1 MKKPFFSVPNA
12 LFLHA
17 LTTFLIGIGCTYPLS
32 LSLGLTAPLSL
43 SVGCCALAA
52 LAFALLDCLPRLRA
66 LAYPLLLVVIC
77 ALVFS
82 LRGQLNAVS
91 AALTLLLNGH
101 ALALAAYSR
110 ALVVLFSLVFTGVGA
125 ALSRSEQAFF
135 PLALLVIVLLFI
147 VSFLG
152 IEVGTFSLLPL
163 VLALILS
170 GRAPGVS
177 AKRLIPMAAAVL
189 GIVALMMPMASQ
201 TVPELND
208 LARRMR
214 QKIDDYL
221 FFTDARTTFSLSTT
235 GYQPLGVSQLGGP
248 ANPEEAPVMQV
259 RTSGRT
265 LLRGA
270 IKNEYDGSA
279 WTDST
284 SGRRYL
290 LINPR
295 FILLKRDLFDL
306 ERPEKAIKSQL
317 PSSEP
322 ITVLMRAD
330 SASTLYLTQRFSA
343 LSGAGIVPYFSPA
356 SEVFGTRS
364 LSMGNSYTFNGVRMS
379 YDTQGV
385 RDAVLAASQTADHH
399 FEAVKETYL
408 AVPAGVESDVYALV
422 ARVTQN
428 AQNDFDRAAA
438 LCAYLR
444 SAYPY
449 TLDQSIPPTG
459 RDFVS
464 WFLLTERQ
472 GYCTSFA
479 SAMAVM
485 ARIAGLPSRYIEGYA
500 AVPDSDGVA
509 RVTQKNAH
517 AWTEI
522 YFSGFGWLSFDATP
536 GYGNAPE
543 NGSDDGDSPN
553 DLPTPS
559 PSPTAAPTA
568 TPETTPSPS
577 PENTPAASP
586 DATLSPAPDATPSPA
601 PEPTPSPDAPDATP
615 TPTPTPTPPPDDS
628 QKNPPPG
635 WLWLLLIL
643 LILAA
648 AIAARLFYCA
658 PARMAGRQKNA
669 NDALFVWYRA
679 IEEALLCMGI
689 AAMPGEAP
697 ATFLLR
703 AQTQLGDAV
712 KLTTLGKALCVAQY
726 SAHTLKS
733 SQPERAEKTYSALLT
748 LMKPMQKLR
757 LYARRLLPRKE
768 NH

>member
-1 MKKPFFSVPNA
+1 MPNV
-12 LFLHA
+12 LLLHT

-43 SVGCCALAA
+43 SVGCCALVT
-52 LAFALLDCLPRLRA
+52 LAFALLSCLPRLRA
-66 LAYPLLLVVIC
+66 LAYPLLLAVLC
-77 ALVFS
+77 AFVLS
-82 LRGQLNAVS
+82 LRGQMNAIS

-152 IEVGTFSLLPL
+152 IEVGAFSLLPL

-177 AKRLIPMAAAVL
+177 AKRLIPMAAAAL

-208 LARRMR
+208 FARRMR

-221 FFTDARTTFSLSTT
+221 FFTEPRTTFSLSTT

-248 ANPEEAPVMQV
+248 ANPEETPVMQV

-290 LINPR
+290 LVNPR
-295 FILLKRDLFDL
+295 FILLRRSLFDL
-306 ERPEKAIKSQL
+306 DRPEKALRSQL
-317 PSSEP
+317 PQSEP
-322 ITVLMRAD
+322 ITVLMRSD
-330 SASTLYLTQRFSA
+330 SVSTLYLTQRFFA
-343 LSGAGIVPYFSPA
+343 LSGEGIVPYFSPA

-364 LSMGNSYTFNGVRMS
+364 LTLGDSYTFSGTRMS

-385 RDAVLAASQTADHH
+385 RDVVLAASQAPDQPL
-399 FEAVKETYL
+399 EGIRETYL
-408 AVPAGVESDVYALV
+408 SVPSGVEPDVYALV
-422 ARVTQN
+422 TRITQD

-444 SAYPY
+444 SAYSY
-449 TLDQSIPPTG
+449 TLEQNIPPTG

-500 AVPDSDGVA
+500 AVPDSDGTA
-509 RVTQKNAH
+509 RVTQRNAH
-517 AWTEI
+517 AWVEI

-536 GYGNAPE
+536 GYGTE
-543 NGSDDGDSPN
+543 NTSDDGN
-553 DLPTPS
+553 LPDNPPAALPSPS
-559 PSPTAAPTA
+559 PSPT
-568 TPETTPSPS
+568 
-577 PENTPAASP
+577 
-586 DATLSPAPDATPSPA
+586 PDATPSPSPSPEITPTPSPENQPDA
-601 PEPTPSPDAPDATP
+601 TPTPSPTPEPTPSPDDPDAVP
-615 TPTPTPTPPPDDS
+615 TPTPSPTPPPDDS
-628 QKNPPPG
+628 QKNPPSG

-648 AIAARLFYCA
+648 AVAARLYFCA
-658 PARMAGRQKNA
+658 PARVAGRQSSP
-669 NDALFVWYRA
+669 NDALFIWYRA

-726 SAHTLKS
+726 SAHTLKRT
-733 SQPERAEKTYSALLT
+733 QPERAEKTYSALLAR
-748 LMKPMQKLR
+748 MKPMQKLR
-757 LYARRLLPRKE
+757 LYLRRLLPKRGI
-768 NH
+768 H

>member
-1 MKKPFFSVPNA
+1 MKKTFFSMPNG
-12 LFLHA
+12 LLLHA

-43 SVGCCALAA
+43 SVGCCALVT
-52 LAFALLDCLPRLRA
+52 LAFALLSCLPRLRA
-66 LAYPLLLVVIC
+66 LAYPLLLAVLC
-77 ALVFS
+77 AFVFS
-82 LRGQLNAVS
+82 LRGQMNAIS

-152 IEVGTFSLLPL
+152 IEVGAFSLLPL

-177 AKRLIPMAAAVL
+177 AKRLIPMAAAAL
-189 GIVALMMPMASQ
+189 GIVALMMPMATQ

-208 LARRMR
+208 FARRMR

-221 FFTDARTTFSLSTT
+221 FFTEPRTTFSLSTT

-290 LINPR
+290 LVNPR
-295 FILLKRDLFDL
+295 FILLRRSLFDL
-306 ERPEKAIKSQL
+306 DRPEKALRSQL
-317 PSSEP
+317 PQSEL
-322 ITVLMRAD
+322 ITVLMRSD
-330 SASTLYLTQRFSA
+330 SVSTLYLTQRFSA
-343 LSGAGIVPYFSPA
+343 LSGEGIVPYFSPA

-364 LSMGNSYTFNGVRMS
+364 LTLGDSYTFSGTRMS

-385 RDAVLAASQTADHH
+385 RDVVLAASQAPDQPL
-399 FEAVKETYL
+399 EGIRETYL
-408 AVPAGVESDVYALV
+408 SVPSGVEPDVYALV
-422 ARVTQN
+422 TRITQD

-444 SAYPY
+444 SAYSY
-449 TLDQSIPPTG
+449 TLEQNIPPTG

-500 AVPDSDGVA
+500 AVPDSDGTA
-509 RVTQKNAH
+509 RVTQRNAH
-517 AWTEI
+517 AWVEI

-536 GYGNAPE
+536 GYGTE
-543 NGSDDGDSPN
+543 NTSDDGN
-553 DLPTPS
+553 LPDNPPAALPSPS
-559 PSPTAAPTA
+559 PSPT
-568 TPETTPSPS
+568 
-577 PENTPAASP
+577 
-586 DATLSPAPDATPSPA
+586 PDATPSPSPSPEITPTPSPENQPDA
-601 PEPTPSPDAPDATP
+601 TPTPSPTPEPTPSPDDPDATP
-615 TPTPTPTPPPDDS
+615 TPTPAPTPPPDDS

-648 AIAARLFYCA
+648 AVAARLYFCA
-658 PARMAGRQKNA
+658 PARVAGRQSST
-669 NDALFVWYRA
+669 NDALFIWYRA

-726 SAHTLKS
+726 SAHTLKRT
-733 SQPERAEKTYSALLT
+733 QPERAEKTYSDLLA

-757 LYARRLLPRKE
+757 LYVRRLLPKRGI
-768 NH
+768 H

>member
-1 MKKPFFSVPNA
+1 MKKTFFSMPNA
-12 LFLHA
+12 LLLHA

-43 SVGCCALAA
+43 SVGCCALVA
-52 LAFALLDCLPRLRA
+52 LAFALLSCLPRLRA

-152 IEVGTFSLLPL
+152 IEVGAFSLLPL

-177 AKRLIPMAAAVL
+177 AKRLIPMAAAAL

-221 FFTDARTTFSLSTT
+221 FFTEARTTFSLSTT

-248 ANPEEAPVMQV
+248 ANPEETPVMQV
-259 RTSGRT
+259 RTGGRT

-270 IKNEYDGSA
+270 VKNEYDGSA

-364 LSMGNSYTFNGVRMS
+364 LSMGDSYTFNGVRMS

-385 RDAVLAASQTADHH
+385 RDTVLAASQTADNH

-449 TLDQSIPPTG
+449 TLNQSIPPTG

-577 PENTPAASP
+577 PDVTPTP
-586 DATLSPAPDATPSPA
+586 DPDQPDTTPTPSPT
-601 PEPTPSPDAPDATP
+601 PEPTPLPDDPDATP
-615 TPTPTPTPPPDDS
+615 TPSPTPPPDDS

-733 SQPERAEKTYSALLT
+733 SQPERAEKTYSALLA
-748 LMKPMQKLR
+748 LMKPTQKLR

>member
-1 MKKPFFSVPNA
+1 MKKTFFSMPNA
-12 LFLHA
+12 LLLHA

-43 SVGCCALAA
+43 SVGCCALVT
-52 LAFALLDCLPRLRA
+52 LTFALLFCLPRLRS
-66 LAYPLLLVVIC
+66 LAYPLLLAVLC
-77 ALVFS
+77 AFVFS
-82 LRGQLNAVS
+82 LRGQMNAIS

-110 ALVVLFSLVFTGVGA
+110 ALVVLFSLVFTGIGA

-152 IEVGTFSLLPL
+152 IEVGAFSLLPL

-170 GRAPGVS
+170 GRAPNVS
-177 AKRLIPMAAAVL
+177 AKRLIPMAAAAL
-189 GIVALMMPMASQ
+189 GIVALMMPMATQ

-208 LARRMR
+208 FARRMR

-221 FFTDARTTFSLSTT
+221 FFTEPRTTFSLSTT

-290 LINPR
+290 LVNPR
-295 FILLKRDLFDL
+295 FILLRRNLFDL
-306 ERPEKAIKSQL
+306 DRPEKALRSQL
-317 PSSEP
+317 PQSEL
-322 ITVLMRAD
+322 ITVLMRSD
-330 SASTLYLTQRFSA
+330 SVSTLYLTQRFSA
-343 LSGAGIVPYFSPA
+343 LSGEGIVPYFSPA

-364 LSMGNSYTFNGVRMS
+364 LTLGDSYTFSGTRMS

-385 RDAVLAASQTADHH
+385 RDVVLTASQAPDQLL
-399 FEAVKETYL
+399 EGIRETYL
-408 AVPAGVESDVYALV
+408 SVPSGVEPEVYALV
-422 ARVTQN
+422 TRITQD

-444 SAYPY
+444 SAYSY
-449 TLDQSIPPTG
+449 TLEQNIPLTG

-500 AVPDSDGVA
+500 AVPDSDGTA
-509 RVTQKNAH
+509 RVTQRNAH
-517 AWTEI
+517 AWVEI

-536 GYGNAPE
+536 GYGTE
-543 NGSDDGDSPN
+543 NTSDDGA
-553 DLPTPS
+553 LPDNPPAASPS
-559 PSPTAAPTA
+559 PSPTPT
-568 TPETTPSPS
+568 
-577 PENTPAASP
+577 
-586 DATLSPAPDATPSPA
+586 PDATPSPSPSPEMTPTPSPENQPDTTPTPSPT
-601 PEPTPSPDAPDATP
+601 PEPTPSPDDPDAVP

-628 QKNPPPG
+628 DKNPPSG

-648 AIAARLFYCA
+648 AVAARLYFCA
-658 PARMAGRQKNA
+658 PARVAGRQSST
-669 NDALFVWYRA
+669 NDALFIWYRA

-726 SAHTLKS
+726 SAHTLKRT
-733 SQPERAEKTYSALLT
+733 QPERAEKTYSDLLA
-748 LMKPMQKLR
+748 LMKPVQKLR
-757 LYARRLLPRKE
+757 LYVRRLLPKRGI
-768 NH
+768 H

>member
-12 LFLHA
+12 LLVHT
-17 LTTFLIGIGCTYPLS
+17 LTTFLIGIGCSYPLS
-32 LSLGLTAPLSL
+32 LSLGLTAPLTL
-43 SVGCCALAA
+43 CVICCALVA
-52 LAFALLDCLPRLRA
+52 LTFAMLDCLPCLRA
-66 LAYPLLLVVIC
+66 LAYPLLLIAIG

-82 LRGQLNAVS
+82 LRGQMNAIS

-101 ALALAAYSR
+101 SLALAAYSR
-110 ALVVLFSLVFTGVGA
+110 ALVVLFSFIFTGIGA
-125 ALSRSEQAFF
+125 ALARSEQAFF

-152 IEVGTFSLLPL
+152 VEIGAASLLPL

-177 AKRLIPMAAAVL
+177 AKRLLPMAAVAL
-189 GIVALMMPMASQ
+189 GIVALMMPLASQ
-201 TVPELND
+201 TVPELSEF
-208 LARRMR
+208 AQRMR
-214 QKIDDYL
+214 QRIDDYL

-248 ANPEEAPVMQV
+248 ANPEDTPVMQV
-259 RTSGRT
+259 RTGGRT

-270 IKNEYDGSA
+270 VKNEYDGSA

-295 FILLKRDLFDL
+295 FILLRRDLFDL
-306 ERPEKAIKSQL
+306 ARPEKAVRSQL

-343 LSGAGIVPYFSPA
+343 LSGADIVPYFSPA

-364 LSMGNSYTFNGVRMS
+364 LSMGDSYTFNGTRMS

-385 RDAVLAASQTADHH
+385 RDAVLAASQTMDNH
-399 FEAVKETYL
+399 FEAVKGTYL
-408 AVPAGVESDVYALV
+408 AVPTGVESDVYALV
-422 ARVTQN
+422 ARITQD

-438 LCAYLR
+438 LCTYLR
-444 SAYPY
+444 NAYPY
-449 TLDQSIPPTG
+449 TLDQNIPPTG

-464 WFLLTERQ
+464 WFLLTEQQ

-479 SAMAVM
+479 SAMAIM

-500 AVPDSDGVA
+500 AVPDGDGVA

-536 GYGNAPE
+536 GYGNVPE
-543 NGSDDGDSPN
+543 NGSDDGDSP
-553 DLPTPS
+553 DAPPTPS
-559 PSPTAAPTA
+559 PSPTATPTA
-568 TPETTPSPS
+568 TPEITPSPS
-577 PENTPAASP
+577 PENTPVSSP
-586 DATLSPAPDATPSPA
+586 DT
-601 PEPTPSPDAPDATP
+601 PEPTPSPSPEPTPAPDDPNDIP
-615 TPTPTPTPPPDDS
+615 TPTPAPPDDS
-628 QKNPPPG
+628 DSNKNPPPG
-635 WLWLLLIL
+635 WLWALLIL
-643 LILAA
+643 LILVA

-658 PARMAGRQKNA
+658 PARMAGRQKNT
-669 NDALFVWYRA
+669 NDALFIWYRA

-733 SQPERAEKTYSALLT
+733 SQPERAQRTYSALLA

-757 LYARRLLPRKE
+757 LYARRAVPRRGKR
-768 NH
+768 

>member
-1 MKKPFFSVPNA
+1 MKKTFFSIPNA
-12 LFLHA
+12 LLLHA

-43 SVGCCALAA
+43 SVGCCALVT
-52 LAFALLDCLPRLRA
+52 LAFALLFCLPRLRS
-66 LAYPLLLVVIC
+66 LAYPLLLAVLC
-77 ALVFS
+77 AFVFS
-82 LRGQLNAVS
+82 LRGQMNAIS

-152 IEVGTFSLLPL
+152 IEVGAFSLLPL

-170 GRAPGVS
+170 GRAPNVS
-177 AKRLIPMAAAVL
+177 AKRLIPMAAAAL
-189 GIVALMMPMASQ
+189 GIGALMMPMATQ

-208 LARRMR
+208 FARRMR

-221 FFTDARTTFSLSTT
+221 FFTEPRTTFSLSTT

-270 IKNEYDGSA
+270 IKNEYNGSA

-290 LINPR
+290 LVNPR
-295 FILLKRDLFDL
+295 FILLRRNLFDL
-306 ERPEKAIKSQL
+306 DRPEKALRSRL
-317 PSSEP
+317 PQSEL
-322 ITVLMRAD
+322 ITVLMRSD
-330 SASTLYLTQRFSA
+330 SVSTLYLTQRFSA
-343 LSGAGIVPYFSPA
+343 LSGEGIVPYFSPA

-364 LSMGNSYTFNGVRMS
+364 LTIGDSYTFSGTRMS

-385 RDAVLAASQTADHH
+385 RDVVLAASQAPDQLL
-399 FEAVKETYL
+399 EGIRETYL
-408 AVPAGVESDVYALV
+408 SVPSGVEPDVYALV
-422 ARVTQN
+422 TRITQD

-444 SAYPY
+444 SAYSY
-449 TLDQSIPPTG
+449 TLEQNIPPTG

-500 AVPDSDGVA
+500 AVPDSDGTA
-509 RVTQKNAH
+509 RVTQRNAH
-517 AWTEI
+517 AWVEI

-536 GYGNAPE
+536 GYGTE
-543 NGSDDGDSPN
+543 NTSDDGA
-553 DLPTPS
+553 LPDNPPAASPS
-559 PSPTAAPTA
+559 PSPTPT
-568 TPETTPSPS
+568 
-577 PENTPAASP
+577 
-586 DATLSPAPDATPSPA
+586 PDATPSPSPSPEMTPTPSPENQPDTTPTPSPT
-601 PEPTPSPDAPDATP
+601 PEPTPSPDDPDAVP
-615 TPTPTPTPPPDDS
+615 TPTPTPTPPLDDS
-628 QKNPPPG
+628 QKNPPSG

-648 AIAARLFYCA
+648 AVAARLYFCA
-658 PARMAGRQKNA
+658 PARVAGRQSST
-669 NDALFVWYRA
+669 NDALFIWYRA

-726 SAHTLKS
+726 SAHTLKRT
-733 SQPERAEKTYSALLT
+733 QPERAEKTYSDLLA

-757 LYARRLLPRKE
+757 LYMRRLLPKRGI
-768 NH
+768 H

>member
-1 MKKPFFSVPNA
+1 MKKTFFSMPNA
-12 LFLHA
+12 LLLHT

-43 SVGCCALAA
+43 SVGCCALVT
-52 LAFALLDCLPRLRA
+52 LAFALLSCLPRLRA
-66 LAYPLLLVVIC
+66 LAYPLLLAVLC
-77 ALVFS
+77 AFVFS
-82 LRGQLNAVS
+82 LRGQMNAVS

-152 IEVGTFSLLPL
+152 IEVGAFSLLPL

-177 AKRLIPMAAAVL
+177 AKRLIPMAAAAL
-189 GIVALMMPMASQ
+189 GIVALMMPMATQ

-208 LARRMR
+208 FARRMR

-221 FFTDARTTFSLSTT
+221 FFTEPRTTFSLSTT

-290 LINPR
+290 LVNPR
-295 FILLKRDLFDL
+295 FILLRRSLFDL
-306 ERPEKAIKSQL
+306 DRPEKALRSQL
-317 PSSEP
+317 PQSEL
-322 ITVLMRAD
+322 ITVLMRSD
-330 SASTLYLTQRFSA
+330 SVSTLYLTQRFSA
-343 LSGAGIVPYFSPA
+343 LSGEGIVPYFSPA

-364 LSMGNSYTFNGVRMS
+364 LTLGDSYTFSGTRMS

-385 RDAVLAASQTADHH
+385 RDVVLAASQAPDQPL
-399 FEAVKETYL
+399 EGIQETYL
-408 AVPAGVESDVYALV
+408 SVPSGVEPDVYALV
-422 ARVTQN
+422 TRITQD

-444 SAYPY
+444 SAYSY
-449 TLDQSIPPTG
+449 TLEQNIPPTG

-500 AVPDSDGVA
+500 AVPDSDGTA
-509 RVTQKNAH
+509 RVTQRNAH
-517 AWTEI
+517 AWVEI

-536 GYGNAPE
+536 GYGTE
-543 NGSDDGDSPN
+543 NTSDDGN
-553 DLPTPS
+553 LPDNPPAASPS
-559 PSPTAAPTA
+559 PSPTPT
-568 TPETTPSPS
+568 
-577 PENTPAASP
+577 
-586 DATLSPAPDATPSPA
+586 PDATPSPSPSPEMTPTPSPENQPDA
-601 PEPTPSPDAPDATP
+601 TPTPSPTPEPTPSPDDPDAVP
-615 TPTPTPTPPPDDS
+615 TPTPSPTPPPDDS

-648 AIAARLFYCA
+648 AVAARLYFCA
-658 PARMAGRQKNA
+658 PARVAGRQSST

-679 IEEALLCMGI
+679 IEEVLLCMGI

-726 SAHTLKS
+726 SAHTLKRT
-733 SQPERAEKTYSALLT
+733 QPKRAEKTYSDLLA

-757 LYARRLLPRKE
+757 LYVRRLLPKRGI
-768 NH
+768 H

>member
-1 MKKPFFSVPNA
+1 MKKTFFSMPNG
-12 LFLHA
+12 LLLHA

-43 SVGCCALAA
+43 SVGCCALVT
-52 LAFALLDCLPRLRA
+52 LAFALLSCLPRLRA
-66 LAYPLLLVVIC
+66 LAYPLLLAVLC
-77 ALVFS
+77 AFVFS
-82 LRGQLNAVS
+82 LRGQMNAIS

-152 IEVGTFSLLPL
+152 IEVGAFSLLPL

-177 AKRLIPMAAAVL
+177 AKRLIPMAAAAL
-189 GIVALMMPMASQ
+189 GIVALMMPMATQ

-208 LARRMR
+208 FARRMR

-221 FFTDARTTFSLSTT
+221 FFTEPRTTFSLSTT

-290 LINPR
+290 LVNPR
-295 FILLKRDLFDL
+295 FILLRRSLFDL
-306 ERPEKAIKSQL
+306 DRPEKALRSQL
-317 PSSEP
+317 PQSEP
-322 ITVLMRAD
+322 ITVLMRSD
-330 SASTLYLTQRFSA
+330 SVSTLYLTQRFSA
-343 LSGAGIVPYFSPA
+343 LSGEGIVPYFSPA

-364 LSMGNSYTFNGVRMS
+364 LTLGDSYTFSGTRMS

-385 RDAVLAASQTADHH
+385 RDVVLAASQAPDQPL
-399 FEAVKETYL
+399 EGIRETYL
-408 AVPAGVESDVYALV
+408 SVPSGVEPDVYALV
-422 ARVTQN
+422 TRITQD

-444 SAYPY
+444 SAYSY
-449 TLDQSIPPTG
+449 TLEQNIPPTG

-500 AVPDSDGVA
+500 AVPDSDGTA
-509 RVTQKNAH
+509 RVTQRNAH
-517 AWTEI
+517 AWVEI

-536 GYGNAPE
+536 GYGTE
-543 NGSDDGDSPN
+543 NTSDDGN
-553 DLPTPS
+553 LPDNPPAASPS
-559 PSPTAAPTA
+559 PSPTPT
-568 TPETTPSPS
+568 
-577 PENTPAASP
+577 
-586 DATLSPAPDATPSPA
+586 PDATPSPSPSPEMTPTPSPENQPDA
-601 PEPTPSPDAPDATP
+601 TPTPSPTPEPTPSPDDPDAVP
-615 TPTPTPTPPPDDS
+615 TPTPSPTPPPDDS

-648 AIAARLFYCA
+648 AVAARLYFCA
-658 PARMAGRQKNA
+658 PARVAGRQSST

-679 IEEALLCMGI
+679 IEEVLLCMGI

-726 SAHTLKS
+726 SAHTLKRT
-733 SQPERAEKTYSALLT
+733 QPERAEKTYSDLLA

-757 LYARRLLPRKE
+757 LYVRRLLPKRGI
-768 NH
+768 H

>member
-1 MKKPFFSVPNA
+1 MKKTFFSMPNA
-12 LFLHA
+12 LLLHT

-32 LSLGLTAPLSL
+32 LSLGLTVPLSL
-43 SVGCCALAA
+43 SVGCCALVT
-52 LAFALLDCLPRLRA
+52 LAFALLSCLPRLRA
-66 LAYPLLLVVIC
+66 LAYPLLLAVLC
-77 ALVFS
+77 AFVFS
-82 LRGQLNAVS
+82 LRGQMNAIS

-152 IEVGTFSLLPL
+152 IEVGAFSLLPL

-177 AKRLIPMAAAVL
+177 AKRLIPMAAAAL
-189 GIVALMMPMASQ
+189 GIVALMMPMATQ
-201 TVPELND
+201 TVSELND
-208 LARRMR
+208 FARRMR

-221 FFTDARTTFSLSTT
+221 FFTEPRTTFSLSTT

-290 LINPR
+290 LVNPR
-295 FILLKRDLFDL
+295 FILLRRSLFDL
-306 ERPEKAIKSQL
+306 DRPEKALRSQL
-317 PSSEP
+317 PQSEL
-322 ITVLMRAD
+322 ITVLMRSD
-330 SASTLYLTQRFSA
+330 SVSTLYLTQRFSA
-343 LSGAGIVPYFSPA
+343 LSGEGIVPYFSPA

-364 LSMGNSYTFNGVRMS
+364 LTLGDSYTFSGTRMS

-385 RDAVLAASQTADHH
+385 RDVVLAASQAPDQPL
-399 FEAVKETYL
+399 EGIRETYL
-408 AVPAGVESDVYALV
+408 SVPSGVEPDVYALV
-422 ARVTQN
+422 TRITQD

-444 SAYPY
+444 SAYSY
-449 TLDQSIPPTG
+449 TLDQNIPPTG

-500 AVPDSDGVA
+500 AVPDSDGTA
-509 RVTQKNAH
+509 RVTQRNAH
-517 AWTEI
+517 AWVEI

-536 GYGNAPE
+536 GYGTE
-543 NGSDDGDSPN
+543 NTSDDGN
-553 DLPTPS
+553 LPDNPPAASPS
-559 PSPTAAPTA
+559 PSPKPT
-568 TPETTPSPS
+568 
-577 PENTPAASP
+577 
-586 DATLSPAPDATPSPA
+586 PDATPSPSPSPEITPTPSPENQPDA
-601 PEPTPSPDAPDATP
+601 TPTPSPTPEPTPSPDDPDAVP
-615 TPTPTPTPPPDDS
+615 TPTPSPTPPPDDS

-643 LILAA
+643 LIVAA
-648 AIAARLFYCA
+648 AVAARLYFCA
-658 PARMAGRQKNA
+658 PARVAGRQSST

-679 IEEALLCMGI
+679 IEEVLLCMGI

-726 SAHTLKS
+726 SAHTLKRT
-733 SQPERAEKTYSALLT
+733 QPERAEKTYSDLLA

-757 LYARRLLPRKE
+757 LYVRRLLPKRGI
-768 NH
+768 H

>member
-1 MKKPFFSVPNA
+1 MKKTFFSMPNA
-12 LFLHA
+12 LLLHA

-43 SVGCCALAA
+43 SVGCCALVT
-52 LAFALLDCLPRLRA
+52 LAFALLSCLPRLRA
-66 LAYPLLLVVIC
+66 LAYPLLLAVLC
-77 ALVFS
+77 AFVFS
-82 LRGQLNAVS
+82 LRGQMNAIS

-152 IEVGTFSLLPL
+152 IEVGAFSLLPL

-177 AKRLIPMAAAVL
+177 AKRLIPMAAAAL
-189 GIVALMMPMASQ
+189 GIVALMMPMATQ

-208 LARRMR
+208 FARRMR

-221 FFTDARTTFSLSTT
+221 FFTEPRTTFSLSTT

-290 LINPR
+290 LVNPR
-295 FILLKRDLFDL
+295 FILLRRSLFDL
-306 ERPEKAIKSQL
+306 DRPEKALRSRL
-317 PSSEP
+317 PQSEP
-322 ITVLMRAD
+322 ITVLMRSD
-330 SASTLYLTQRFSA
+330 SVSTLYLTQRFSA
-343 LSGAGIVPYFSPA
+343 LSGEGIVPYFSPA

-364 LSMGNSYTFNGVRMS
+364 LTLGDSYTFSGTRMS

-385 RDAVLAASQTADHH
+385 RDVVLAASQAPDQPP
-399 FEAVKETYL
+399 EGIRETYL
-408 AVPAGVESDVYALV
+408 SVPSGVEPDVYALV
-422 ARVTQN
+422 TRITQD

-444 SAYPY
+444 SAYSY
-449 TLDQSIPPTG
+449 TLDQNIPPTG

-500 AVPDSDGVA
+500 AVPDSDGTA
-509 RVTQKNAH
+509 RVTQRNAH

-536 GYGNAPE
+536 DA
-543 NGSDDGDSPN
+543 
-553 DLPTPS
+553 TPS
-559 PSPTAAPTA
+559 PSPSPEMTPT
-568 TPETTPSPS
+568 PS
-577 PENTPAASP
+577 PENQ
-586 DATLSPAPDATPSPA
+586 PDATPTPSPT
-601 PEPTPSPDAPDATP
+601 PEPTPSPDDPDAVP
-615 TPTPTPTPPPDDS
+615 TPTPSPTPPPDDS

-648 AIAARLFYCA
+648 AVAARLYFCA
-658 PARMAGRQKNA
+658 PARVAGRQSST
-669 NDALFVWYRA
+669 NDALFIWYRA

-726 SAHTLKS
+726 SAHTLKRT
-733 SQPERAEKTYSALLT
+733 QPERAEKTYSALLAR
-748 LMKPMQKLR
+748 MKPMQKLR
-757 LYARRLLPRKE
+757 LYLRRLLPKRGI
-768 NH
+768 H

>member
-1 MKKPFFSVPNA
+1 MKKTFFSMPNA
-12 LFLHA
+12 LLLHT

-43 SVGCCALAA
+43 SVGCCALVT
-52 LAFALLDCLPRLRA
+52 LAFALLSCLPRLRA
-66 LAYPLLLVVIC
+66 LAYPLLLAVLC
-77 ALVFS
+77 AFVFS
-82 LRGQLNAVS
+82 LRGQMNAIS

-152 IEVGTFSLLPL
+152 IEVGAFSLLPL

-177 AKRLIPMAAAVL
+177 AKRLIPMAAAAL
-189 GIVALMMPMASQ
+189 GIVALMMPMATQ

-208 LARRMR
+208 FARRMR

-221 FFTDARTTFSLSTT
+221 FFTEPRTTFSLSTT

-290 LINPR
+290 LVNPR
-295 FILLKRDLFDL
+295 FILLRRSLFDL
-306 ERPEKAIKSQL
+306 DRPEKALRSQL
-317 PSSEP
+317 PQSEP
-322 ITVLMRAD
+322 ITVLMRSD
-330 SASTLYLTQRFSA
+330 SVSTLYLTQRFSA
-343 LSGAGIVPYFSPA
+343 LSGEGIVPYFSPA

-364 LSMGNSYTFNGVRMS
+364 LTLGDSYTFSGTRMS

-385 RDAVLAASQTADHH
+385 RDVVLATSQAPDQPL
-399 FEAVKETYL
+399 EGIRETYL
-408 AVPAGVESDVYALV
+408 SVPSGVEPDVYALV
-422 ARVTQN
+422 TRITQD

-444 SAYPY
+444 SAYSY
-449 TLDQSIPPTG
+449 TLEQNIPPTG

-500 AVPDSDGVA
+500 AVPDSDGTA
-509 RVTQKNAH
+509 RVTQRNAH

-522 YFSGFGWLSFDATP
+522 YFNGFGWLSFDATP
-536 GYGNAPE
+536 GYGTE
-543 NGSDDGDSPN
+543 NTSDDGN
-553 DLPTPS
+553 LPDNPPAASPS
-559 PSPTAAPTA
+559 PSPTPTPDAP
-568 TPETTPSPS
+568 PSPSPS
-577 PENTPAASP
+577 PEMTP
-586 DATLSPAPDATPSPA
+586 TPSPENQPDA
-601 PEPTPSPDAPDATP
+601 PPAPSPTPEPTPSPDDPDAVP
-615 TPTPTPTPPPDDS
+615 TPTPSPTPPPDDS

-643 LILAA
+643 LIVAA
-648 AIAARLFYCA
+648 AVAARLYFCA
-658 PARMAGRQKNA
+658 PARVAGRQSST

-679 IEEALLCMGI
+679 IEEVLLCMGI

-726 SAHTLKS
+726 SAHTLKRT
-733 SQPERAEKTYSALLT
+733 QPERAEKTYSDLLA

-757 LYARRLLPRKE
+757 LYLRRLLPKRGI
-768 NH
+768 H

>member
-1 MKKPFFSVPNA
+1 MKKTFFSMPNA
-12 LFLHA
+12 LLLHA
-17 LTTFLIGIGCTYPLS
+17 LTTFLVGIGCTYPLS

-43 SVGCCALAA
+43 SVGCCALVT
-52 LAFALLDCLPRLRA
+52 LAFALLSCLPRLRA
-66 LAYPLLLVVIC
+66 LAYPLLLAVLC
-77 ALVFS
+77 AFVFS
-82 LRGQLNAVS
+82 LRGQMNAIS

-152 IEVGTFSLLPL
+152 IEVGAFSLLPL

-177 AKRLIPMAAAVL
+177 AKRLIPMAAAAL
-189 GIVALMMPMASQ
+189 GIVALMMPMATQ
-201 TVPELND
+201 TVPELSD
-208 LARRMR
+208 FARRMR

-221 FFTDARTTFSLSTT
+221 FFTEPRTTFSLSTT
-235 GYQPLGVSQLGGP
+235 GYQPLGVSRLGGP

-290 LINPR
+290 LVNPR
-295 FILLKRDLFDL
+295 FILLRRSLFDL
-306 ERPEKAIKSQL
+306 DRPEKALRSQL
-317 PSSEP
+317 PQSEL
-322 ITVLMRAD
+322 ITVLMRSD
-330 SASTLYLTQRFSA
+330 SVSTLYLTQRFSA
-343 LSGAGIVPYFSPA
+343 LSGEGIVPYFSPA

-364 LSMGNSYTFNGVRMS
+364 LTMGDSYTFSGVRMS
-379 YDTQGV
+379 YETQGV
-385 RDAVLAASQTADHH
+385 RDVVLAASQAPDQPP
-399 FEAVKETYL
+399 EGIRETYL
-408 AVPAGVESDVYALV
+408 SVPSGVEPDVYALV
-422 ARVTQN
+422 TRITQD

-444 SAYPY
+444 SAYSY
-449 TLDQSIPPTG
+449 TLDQNIPPTD

-500 AVPDSDGVA
+500 AVPDSDGTA
-509 RVTQKNAH
+509 RVTQRNAH

-522 YFSGFGWLSFDATP
+522 YFNGFGWLSFDATP
-536 GYGNAPE
+536 DA
-543 NGSDDGDSPN
+543 
-553 DLPTPS
+553 TPS
-559 PSPTAAPTA
+559 PSPSPQITPT
-568 TPETTPSPS
+568 PS
-577 PENTPAASP
+577 PENQ
-586 DATLSPAPDATPSPA
+586 PDATPTPSPT
-601 PEPTPSPDAPDATP
+601 PEPTPSPDDPDAVP
-615 TPTPTPTPPPDDS
+615 TPTPSPTPPPDDS
-628 QKNPPPG
+628 EKNPPPG

-643 LILAA
+643 LIVAA
-648 AIAARLFYCA
+648 AVAARLYFCA
-658 PARMAGRQKNA
+658 PARVAGRQSST

-679 IEEALLCMGI
+679 IEEVLLCMGI

-697 ATFLLR
+697 ATFLLH

-726 SAHTLKS
+726 SAHTLKRT
-733 SQPERAEKTYSALLT
+733 QPERAEKTYSDLLA

-757 LYARRLLPRKE
+757 LYVRRLLPKRGI
-768 NH
+768 H

>member
-32 LSLGLTAPLSL
+32 LSLGLTAPLLL

-110 ALVVLFSLVFTGVGA
+110 ALVILFSLVFTGVGA

-152 IEVGTFSLLPL
+152 IEVGAFSLLPL

-248 ANPEEAPVMQV
+248 ANPEETPVMQI

-290 LINPR
+290 LVNPR

-364 LSMGNSYTFNGVRMS
+364 LSIGDSYTFNGVRMS
-379 YDTQGV
+379 YDTQGI
-385 RDAVLAASQTADHH
+385 RDAVLAASQTTDHH
-399 FEAVKETYL
+399 FKAVKETYL

-553 DLPTPS
+553 DLSTPS

-586 DATLSPAPDATPSPA
+586 DATPSPT
-601 PEPTPSPDAPDATP
+601 PEPTPSPDDPDATP

-628 QKNPPPG
+628 QKNPPLG
-635 WLWLLLIL
+635 WLWLLFIL

-679 IEEALLCMGI
+679 IEETLLCMGI

-733 SQPERAEKTYSALLT
+733 SQPERAEKTYSALLA

-757 LYARRLLPRKE
+757 LYARRVLPRRG
-768 NH
+768 NR

>member
-1 MKKPFFSVPNA
+1 MKKTFFSMPNA
-12 LFLHA
+12 LLLHA

-43 SVGCCALAA
+43 SVGCCALVT
-52 LAFALLDCLPRLRA
+52 LAFALLSCLPRLRA
-66 LAYPLLLVVIC
+66 LAYPLLLAVLCVF
-77 ALVFS
+77 VFS
-82 LRGQLNAVS
+82 LRGQMNAIS

-152 IEVGTFSLLPL
+152 IEVGAFSLLPL

-177 AKRLIPMAAAVL
+177 AKRLIPMAAAAL
-189 GIVALMMPMASQ
+189 GIVALMMPMATQ

-208 LARRMR
+208 FARRMR

-221 FFTDARTTFSLSTT
+221 FFTEPRTTFSLSTT

-290 LINPR
+290 LVNPR
-295 FILLKRDLFDL
+295 FILLRRNLFDL
-306 ERPEKAIKSQL
+306 DRPEKALRSQL
-317 PSSEP
+317 PQSEL
-322 ITVLMRAD
+322 ITVLMRSD
-330 SASTLYLTQRFSA
+330 SVSTLYLTQRFSA
-343 LSGAGIVPYFSPA
+343 LSGEGIVPYFSPA

-364 LSMGNSYTFNGVRMS
+364 LTLGDSYTFSGTRMS

-385 RDAVLAASQTADHH
+385 RDVVLAASQAPDQLL
-399 FEAVKETYL
+399 EGIRETYL
-408 AVPAGVESDVYALV
+408 SVPSGVEPDVYALV
-422 ARVTQN
+422 TRITQD

-444 SAYPY
+444 SAYSY
-449 TLDQSIPPTG
+449 TLDQNIPPTD

-500 AVPDSDGVA
+500 AVPDSDGTA
-509 RVTQKNAH
+509 RVTQRNAH

-536 GYGNAPE
+536 GYGTE
-543 NGSDDGDSPN
+543 NTSDDGN
-553 DLPTPS
+553 LPDNPPAASPS
-559 PSPTAAPTA
+559 PSPTPTPDAP
-568 TPETTPSPS
+568 PSPS
-577 PENTPAASP
+577 PSPQITPTPSPENQ
-586 DATLSPAPDATPSPA
+586 PDATPTPSPT
-601 PEPTPSPDAPDATP
+601 PEPTPSPDDPDAVP
-615 TPTPTPTPPPDDS
+615 TPTPSPTPPPDDS
-628 QKNPPPG
+628 EKNPPPG

-648 AIAARLFYCA
+648 AVAARLYFCA
-658 PARMAGRQKNA
+658 PARVAGRQSSP

-679 IEEALLCMGI
+679 IEEVLLCMGI

-703 AQTQLGDAV
+703 AQTQLGEAV

-726 SAHTLKS
+726 SAHTLKRT
-733 SQPERAEKTYSALLT
+733 QPERAEKTYSDLLA

-757 LYARRLLPRKE
+757 LYVRRLLPKRGI
-768 NH
+768 H

>member
-1 MKKPFFSVPNA
+1 MKKTFFSMPNA
-12 LFLHA
+12 LLLHT

-32 LSLGLTAPLSL
+32 LSLGLTVPLSL
-43 SVGCCALAA
+43 SVGCCALVT
-52 LAFALLDCLPRLRA
+52 LAFALLSCLPRLRA
-66 LAYPLLLVVIC
+66 LAYPLLLAVLC
-77 ALVFS
+77 AFVFS
-82 LRGQLNAVS
+82 LRGQMNAIS

-152 IEVGTFSLLPL
+152 IEVGAFSLLPL

-177 AKRLIPMAAAVL
+177 AKRLIPMAAAAL
-189 GIVALMMPMASQ
+189 GIVALMMPMATQ
-201 TVPELND
+201 TVSELND
-208 LARRMR
+208 FARRMR

-221 FFTDARTTFSLSTT
+221 FFTEPRTTFSLSTT

-290 LINPR
+290 LVNPR
-295 FILLKRDLFDL
+295 FILLRRSLFDL
-306 ERPEKAIKSQL
+306 DRPEKALRSQL
-317 PSSEP
+317 PQSEL
-322 ITVLMRAD
+322 ITVLMRSD
-330 SASTLYLTQRFSA
+330 SVSTLYLTQRFSA
-343 LSGAGIVPYFSPA
+343 LSGEGIVPYFSPA

-364 LSMGNSYTFNGVRMS
+364 LTLGDSYTFSGTRMS

-385 RDAVLAASQTADHH
+385 RDVVLAASQAPDQPL
-399 FEAVKETYL
+399 EGIRETYL
-408 AVPAGVESDVYALV
+408 SVPSGVEPDVYALV
-422 ARVTQN
+422 TRITQD

-444 SAYPY
+444 SAYSY
-449 TLDQSIPPTG
+449 TLDQNIPPTG

-500 AVPDSDGVA
+500 AVPDSDGTA
-509 RVTQKNAH
+509 RVTQRNAH
-517 AWTEI
+517 AWVEI

-536 GYGNAPE
+536 GYGTE
-543 NGSDDGDSPN
+543 NTSDDGN
-553 DLPTPS
+553 LPDNPPAASPS
-559 PSPTAAPTA
+559 PSPKPT
-568 TPETTPSPS
+568 
-577 PENTPAASP
+577 
-586 DATLSPAPDATPSPA
+586 PDATPSPSPSPEITPTPSPENQPDA
-601 PEPTPSPDAPDATP
+601 TPTPSPTPEPTPSPDDPDAVP
-615 TPTPTPTPPPDDS
+615 TPTPSPTPPPDDS

-648 AIAARLFYCA
+648 AVAARLYFCA
-658 PARMAGRQKNA
+658 PARVAGRQSST

-679 IEEALLCMGI
+679 IEEVLLCMGI

-726 SAHTLKS
+726 SAHTLKRT
-733 SQPERAEKTYSALLT
+733 QPERAEKTYSDLLAR
-748 LMKPMQKLR
+748 MKPMQKLR
-757 LYARRLLPRKE
+757 LYVRRLLPKRGI
-768 NH
+768 H

>member
-1 MKKPFFSVPNA
+1 MKKTFFSMPNG
-12 LFLHA
+12 LLLHA

-43 SVGCCALAA
+43 SVSCCALVT
-52 LAFALLDCLPRLRA
+52 LAFALLSCLPRLRA
-66 LAYPLLLVVIC
+66 LAYPLLLAVLC
-77 ALVFS
+77 AFVFS
-82 LRGQLNAVS
+82 LRGQMNAIS

-110 ALVVLFSLVFTGVGA
+110 ALVVLFSLVFTGIGA

-152 IEVGTFSLLPL
+152 IEVGAFSLLPL

-177 AKRLIPMAAAVL
+177 AKRLIPMAAAAL
-189 GIVALMMPMASQ
+189 GIVALMMPMATQ
-201 TVPELND
+201 TAPELND
-208 LARRMR
+208 FARRMR

-221 FFTDARTTFSLSTT
+221 FFTEPRTTFSLSTT

-248 ANPEEAPVMQV
+248 ANPEETPVIQV

-290 LINPR
+290 LVNPR
-295 FILLKRDLFDL
+295 FILLRRSLFDL
-306 ERPEKAIKSQL
+306 DRPEKALRSQL
-317 PSSEP
+317 PQSEL
-322 ITVLMRAD
+322 ITVLMRSD
-330 SASTLYLTQRFSA
+330 SVSTLYLTQRFSA
-343 LSGAGIVPYFSPA
+343 LSGEGIVPYFSPA

-364 LSMGNSYTFNGVRMS
+364 LTLGDSYTFSGTRMS

-385 RDAVLAASQTADHH
+385 RDVVLAASKSPDQPL
-399 FEAVKETYL
+399 EGIRETYL
-408 AVPAGVESDVYALV
+408 SVPSGVEPDVYALV
-422 ARVTQN
+422 TRITQD

-444 SAYPY
+444 SAYSY
-449 TLDQSIPPTG
+449 TLEQSIPPTG

-500 AVPDSDGVA
+500 AVPDSDGTA
-509 RVTQKNAH
+509 RVTQRNAH
-517 AWTEI
+517 AWVEI

-536 GYGNAPE
+536 GYGTE
-543 NGSDDGDSPN
+543 NTSDDGN
-553 DLPTPS
+553 LPDNPPAASPS
-559 PSPTAAPTA
+559 PSPTPT
-568 TPETTPSPS
+568 
-577 PENTPAASP
+577 
-586 DATLSPAPDATPSPA
+586 PDATPSPSPSPEMTPTPSPENQPDA
-601 PEPTPSPDAPDATP
+601 TPTPSPTPEPTPEPTPSPDDPDVTP
-615 TPTPTPTPPPDDS
+615 TPSPPPDDS

-648 AIAARLFYCA
+648 AVAARLYFCA
-658 PARMAGRQKNA
+658 PARVAGRQSST

-726 SAHTLKS
+726 SAHTLKRT
-733 SQPERAEKTYSALLT
+733 QPERAEKTYSDLLA

-757 LYARRLLPRKE
+757 LYVRRLLPKRGI
-768 NH
+768 H

>member
-12 LFLHA
+12 LFLHT

-32 LSLGLTAPLSL
+32 LSLGLTAPLTL
-43 SVGCCALAA
+43 SVGCCALVA

-152 IEVGTFSLLPL
+152 IEVGAFSLLPL

-177 AKRLIPMAAAVL
+177 AKRLIPMAAAAL

-248 ANPEEAPVMQV
+248 ANPEETPVMQV
-259 RTSGRT
+259 RTGGRT

-270 IKNEYDGSA
+270 VKNEYDGSA

-364 LSMGNSYTFNGVRMS
+364 LSMGDSYTFNGVRMS

-385 RDAVLAASQTADHH
+385 RDTVLAASQTADNH

-449 TLDQSIPPTG
+449 TLNQSIPPTG

-577 PENTPAASP
+577 PDVTPTP
-586 DATLSPAPDATPSPA
+586 DPDQPDTTPTPSPT
-601 PEPTPSPDAPDATP
+601 PEPTPLPDDPDATP
-615 TPTPTPTPPPDDS
+615 TPSPTPPPDDS

-733 SQPERAEKTYSALLT
+733 SQPERAEKTYSALLA
-748 LMKPMQKLR
+748 LMKPTQKLR

>member
-1 MKKPFFSVPNA
+1 MKKTFFSMPNV
-12 LFLHA
+12 LLLHT

-43 SVGCCALAA
+43 SVGCCALVT
-52 LAFALLDCLPRLRA
+52 LAFALLSCLPRLRA
-66 LAYPLLLVVIC
+66 LAYPLLLAVLC
-77 ALVFS
+77 AFVLS
-82 LRGQLNAVS
+82 LRGQMNAIS

-152 IEVGTFSLLPL
+152 IEVGAFSLLPL

-177 AKRLIPMAAAVL
+177 AKRLIPMAAAAL

-208 LARRMR
+208 FARRMR

-221 FFTDARTTFSLSTT
+221 FFTEPRTTFSLSTT

-248 ANPEEAPVMQV
+248 ANPEETPVMQV

-290 LINPR
+290 LVNPR
-295 FILLKRDLFDL
+295 FILLRRSLFDL
-306 ERPEKAIKSQL
+306 DRPEKALRSQL
-317 PSSEP
+317 PQSEP
-322 ITVLMRAD
+322 ITVLMRSD
-330 SASTLYLTQRFSA
+330 SVSTLYLTQRFFA
-343 LSGAGIVPYFSPA
+343 LSGEGIVPYFSPA

-364 LSMGNSYTFNGVRMS
+364 LTLGDSYTFSGTRMS

-385 RDAVLAASQTADHH
+385 RDVVLAASQAPDQPL
-399 FEAVKETYL
+399 EGIRETYL
-408 AVPAGVESDVYALV
+408 SVPSGVEPDVYALV
-422 ARVTQN
+422 TRITQD

-444 SAYPY
+444 SAYSY
-449 TLDQSIPPTG
+449 TLEQNIPPTG

-500 AVPDSDGVA
+500 AVPDSDGTA
-509 RVTQKNAH
+509 RVTQRNAH
-517 AWTEI
+517 AWVEI

-536 GYGNAPE
+536 GYGTE
-543 NGSDDGDSPN
+543 NTSDDGN
-553 DLPTPS
+553 LPDNPPAALPSPS
-559 PSPTAAPTA
+559 PSPT
-568 TPETTPSPS
+568 
-577 PENTPAASP
+577 
-586 DATLSPAPDATPSPA
+586 PDATPSPSPSPEITPTPSPENQPDA
-601 PEPTPSPDAPDATP
+601 TPTPSPTPEPTPSPDDPDAVP
-615 TPTPTPTPPPDDS
+615 TPTPSPTPPPDDS
-628 QKNPPPG
+628 QKNPPSG

-648 AIAARLFYCA
+648 AVAARLYFCA
-658 PARMAGRQKNA
+658 PARVAGRQSSP
-669 NDALFVWYRA
+669 NDALFIWYRA

-726 SAHTLKS
+726 SAHTLKRT
-733 SQPERAEKTYSALLT
+733 QPERAEKTYSALLAR
-748 LMKPMQKLR
+748 MKPMQKLR
-757 LYARRLLPRKE
+757 LYLRRLLPKRGI
-768 NH
+768 H

>member
-1 MKKPFFSVPNA
+1 MKKTFFSMPNA
-12 LFLHA
+12 LLLHT

-43 SVGCCALAA
+43 SVGCCALVT
-52 LAFALLDCLPRLRA
+52 LAFALLSCLPRLRA
-66 LAYPLLLVVIC
+66 LAYPLLLAVLCVF
-77 ALVFS
+77 VFS
-82 LRGQLNAVS
+82 LRGQMNAIS

-152 IEVGTFSLLPL
+152 IEVGAFSLLPL

-177 AKRLIPMAAAVL
+177 AKRLIPMAAAAL
-189 GIVALMMPMASQ
+189 GIVALMMPMATQ

-208 LARRMR
+208 FARRMR

-221 FFTDARTTFSLSTT
+221 FFTEPRTTFSLSTT

-290 LINPR
+290 LVNPR
-295 FILLKRDLFDL
+295 FILLRRSLFDL
-306 ERPEKAIKSQL
+306 DRPEKALRSQL
-317 PSSEP
+317 PQSEL
-322 ITVLMRAD
+322 ITVLMRSD
-330 SASTLYLTQRFSA
+330 SVSTLYLTQRFSA
-343 LSGAGIVPYFSPA
+343 LSGEGIVPYFSPA

-364 LSMGNSYTFNGVRMS
+364 LTLGDSYTFSGTRMS

-385 RDAVLAASQTADHH
+385 RDVVLAASQAPDQPL
-399 FEAVKETYL
+399 EGIRETYL
-408 AVPAGVESDVYALV
+408 SVPSGVEPDVYALV
-422 ARVTQN
+422 TRITQD

-444 SAYPY
+444 SAYSY
-449 TLDQSIPPTG
+449 TLDQNIPPTD

-500 AVPDSDGVA
+500 AVPDSDGTA
-509 RVTQKNAH
+509 RVTQRNAH
-517 AWTEI
+517 AWVEI

-536 GYGNAPE
+536 GYGTE
-543 NGSDDGDSPN
+543 NTSDDGN
-553 DLPTPS
+553 LPDNPPAALPS
-559 PSPTAAPTA
+559 PSPTPTPDAP
-568 TPETTPSPS
+568 PSPSPS
-577 PENTPAASP
+577 PEVTPTPSP
-586 DATLSPAPDATPSPA
+586 ENQPDATPTPSPT
-601 PEPTPSPDAPDATP
+601 PEPTPSPDDPDAVP
-615 TPTPTPTPPPDDS
+615 TPTPSPTPPPDDS

-648 AIAARLFYCA
+648 AVAARLYFCA
-658 PARMAGRQKNA
+658 PARVAGRQSSP

-679 IEEALLCMGI
+679 IEEVLLCMGI

-726 SAHTLKS
+726 SAHTLKRT
-733 SQPERAEKTYSALLT
+733 QPERAEKTYSDLLA

-757 LYARRLLPRKE
+757 LYLRRLLPKRGI
-768 NH
+768 H

>member
-1 MKKPFFSVPNA
+1 MKKTFFSMPNA
-12 LFLHA
+12 LLLHA

-43 SVGCCALAA
+43 SVGCCALVT
-52 LAFALLDCLPRLRA
+52 LAFALLSCLPRLRA
-66 LAYPLLLVVIC
+66 LAYPLLLAVLC
-77 ALVFS
+77 LFVFS
-82 LRGQLNAVS
+82 LRGQMNAIS

-152 IEVGTFSLLPL
+152 IEVGAFSLLPL

-177 AKRLIPMAAAVL
+177 AKRLIPMAAAAL
-189 GIVALMMPMASQ
+189 GIVALMMPMATQ

-208 LARRMR
+208 FARRMR

-221 FFTDARTTFSLSTT
+221 FFTEPRTTFSLSTT

-290 LINPR
+290 LVNPR
-295 FILLKRDLFDL
+295 FILLRRSLFDL
-306 ERPEKAIKSQL
+306 DRPEKALRSQL
-317 PSSEP
+317 PQSEL
-322 ITVLMRAD
+322 ITVLMRSD
-330 SASTLYLTQRFSA
+330 SVSTLYLTQRFSA
-343 LSGAGIVPYFSPA
+343 LSGEGIVPYFSPA

-364 LSMGNSYTFNGVRMS
+364 LTIGDSYTFSGTRMS

-385 RDAVLAASQTADHH
+385 RDIVLAASQAPDQPL
-399 FEAVKETYL
+399 EGIRETYL
-408 AVPAGVESDVYALV
+408 SVPSGVEPDVYALV
-422 ARVTQN
+422 TRITQD

-444 SAYPY
+444 SAYSY
-449 TLDQSIPPTG
+449 TLEQNIPPTG

-500 AVPDSDGVA
+500 AVPDSDGTA
-509 RVTQKNAH
+509 RVTQRNAH

-536 GYGNAPE
+536 GYGTE
-543 NGSDDGDSPN
+543 NTSDDGN
-553 DLPTPS
+553 LPDNPPAASPS
-559 PSPTAAPTA
+559 PSPTPT
-568 TPETTPSPS
+568 
-577 PENTPAASP
+577 
-586 DATLSPAPDATPSPA
+586 
-601 PEPTPSPDAPDATP
+601 PEPTPSPDDPDAVP

-643 LILAA
+643 LIVAA
-648 AIAARLFYCA
+648 AVAARLYFCA
-658 PARMAGRQKNA
+658 PARVAGRQSST
-669 NDALFVWYRA
+669 NDALFIWYRA

-726 SAHTLKS
+726 SAHTLKRT
-733 SQPERAEKTYSALLT
+733 QPERAEKTYSDLLA

-757 LYARRLLPRKE
+757 LYLRRLLPKRGI
-768 NH
+768 H

>member
-1 MKKPFFSVPNA
+1 MKKTFFSMPNA
-12 LFLHA
+12 LLLHT

-43 SVGCCALAA
+43 SVGCCALVT
-52 LAFALLDCLPRLRA
+52 LAFALLSCLPRLRA
-66 LAYPLLLVVIC
+66 LAYPLLLAVLC
-77 ALVFS
+77 AFVFS
-82 LRGQLNAVS
+82 LRGQMNAVS

-152 IEVGTFSLLPL
+152 IEVGAFSLLPL

-177 AKRLIPMAAAVL
+177 AKRLIPMAAAAL
-189 GIVALMMPMASQ
+189 GIVALMMPMATQ

-208 LARRMR
+208 FARRMR

-221 FFTDARTTFSLSTT
+221 FFTEPRTTFSLSTT

-290 LINPR
+290 LVNPR
-295 FILLKRDLFDL
+295 FILLRRSLFDL
-306 ERPEKAIKSQL
+306 DRPEKALRSQL
-317 PSSEP
+317 PQSEL
-322 ITVLMRAD
+322 ITVLMRSD
-330 SASTLYLTQRFSA
+330 SVSTLYLTQRFSA
-343 LSGAGIVPYFSPA
+343 LSGEGIVPYFSPA

-364 LSMGNSYTFNGVRMS
+364 LTLGDSYTFSGTRMS
-379 YDTQGV
+379 YETQGV
-385 RDAVLAASQTADHH
+385 RDVVLAASQAPDQPL
-399 FEAVKETYL
+399 EGIRETYL
-408 AVPAGVESDVYALV
+408 SVPSGVEPDVYALV
-422 ARVTQN
+422 TRITQD

-444 SAYPY
+444 SAYSY
-449 TLDQSIPPTG
+449 TLEQNIPPTG

-500 AVPDSDGVA
+500 AVPDSDGTA
-509 RVTQKNAH
+509 RVTQRNAH
-517 AWTEI
+517 AWVEI

-536 GYGNAPE
+536 GYGTE
-543 NGSDDGDSPN
+543 NTSDDGN
-553 DLPTPS
+553 LPDNPPAASPS
-559 PSPTAAPTA
+559 PSPTPT
-568 TPETTPSPS
+568 
-577 PENTPAASP
+577 
-586 DATLSPAPDATPSPA
+586 PDATPSPSPSPEMTPTPSPENQPDA
-601 PEPTPSPDAPDATP
+601 TPTPSPTPEPTPSPDDPDAVP
-615 TPTPTPTPPPDDS
+615 TPTPSPTPPPDDS

-648 AIAARLFYCA
+648 AVAARLYFCA
-658 PARMAGRQKNA
+658 PARVAGRQSST

-679 IEEALLCMGI
+679 IEEVLLCMGI

-726 SAHTLKS
+726 SAHTLKRT
-733 SQPERAEKTYSALLT
+733 QPKRAEKTYSDLLA

-757 LYARRLLPRKE
+757 LYVRRLLPKRGI
-768 NH
+768 H

>member
-12 LFLHA
+12 LFLHT

-32 LSLGLTAPLSL
+32 LSLGLTAPLTL
-43 SVGCCALAA
+43 SVGGCALVA

-82 LRGQLNAVS
+82 LRGQMNAVS

-110 ALVVLFSLVFTGVGA
+110 ALVVLFSLIFTGVGA

-152 IEVGTFSLLPL
+152 IEVGAFSLLPL

-170 GRAPGVS
+170 GRAPDVS
-177 AKRLIPMAAAVL
+177 AKRLIPMAAAAL

-201 TVPELND
+201 SVPELND

-248 ANPEEAPVMQV
+248 ANPEETPVMQV
-259 RTSGRT
+259 RTGGRT

-270 IKNEYDGSA
+270 VKNEYDGSA

-364 LSMGNSYTFNGVRMS
+364 LSIGDSYTFNGVRMS

-385 RDAVLAASQTADHH
+385 RDAVLAASQTTDNH

-408 AVPAGVESDVYALV
+408 AVPAGVESEVYALV

-500 AVPDSDGVA
+500 AVPDSDGTA

-553 DLPTPS
+553 DLSTPS
-559 PSPTAAPTA
+559 PSPTEAPTA
-568 TPETTPSPS
+568 TPETTPSS
-577 PENTPAASP
+577 SP
-586 DATLSPAPDATPSPA
+586 DVTPTPDPDQPDATPTPSPT
-601 PEPTPSPDAPDATP
+601 PEPTPSPDDPDATP
-615 TPTPTPTPPPDDS
+615 TPTPTPTPPPDDPE
-628 QKNPPPG
+628 KNPPPG

-733 SQPERAEKTYSALLT
+733 SQPERAEKTYSALLA

>member
-1 MKKPFFSVPNA
+1 MKKTFFSMPNA
-12 LFLHA
+12 LLLHT

-43 SVGCCALAA
+43 SVGCCALVT
-52 LAFALLDCLPRLRA
+52 LAFALLSCLPRLRA
-66 LAYPLLLVVIC
+66 LAYPLLLAVLC
-77 ALVFS
+77 AFVFS
-82 LRGQLNAVS
+82 LRGQMNAIS

-110 ALVVLFSLVFTGVGA
+110 ALVVLFSLIFTGVGA

-152 IEVGTFSLLPL
+152 IEVGAFSLLPL

-177 AKRLIPMAAAVL
+177 AKRLIPMAAAAL
-189 GIVALMMPMASQ
+189 GIVALMMPMATQ

-208 LARRMR
+208 FARRMR

-221 FFTDARTTFSLSTT
+221 FFTEPRTTFSLSTT

-290 LINPR
+290 LVNPR
-295 FILLKRDLFDL
+295 FILLRRNLFDL
-306 ERPEKAIKSQL
+306 DRPEKALRSRL
-317 PSSEP
+317 PQSEL
-322 ITVLMRAD
+322 ITVLMRSD
-330 SASTLYLTQRFSA
+330 SVSTLYLTQRFSA
-343 LSGAGIVPYFSPA
+343 LSGEGIVPYFSPA

-364 LSMGNSYTFNGVRMS
+364 LTTGDSYTFSGTRMS

-385 RDAVLAASQTADHH
+385 RDVVLAASQAPDQLL
-399 FEAVKETYL
+399 EGIRETYL
-408 AVPAGVESDVYALV
+408 SVPSGVEPDVYALV
-422 ARVTQN
+422 TRITQD

-444 SAYPY
+444 SAYSY
-449 TLDQSIPPTG
+449 TLEQNIPPTG

-500 AVPDSDGVA
+500 AVPDSDGTA
-509 RVTQKNAH
+509 RVTQRNAH
-517 AWTEI
+517 AWVEI

-536 GYGNAPE
+536 GYGTE
-543 NGSDDGDSPN
+543 NTSDDGN
-553 DLPTPS
+553 LPDNPPAASPS
-559 PSPTAAPTA
+559 PSPTPT
-568 TPETTPSPS
+568 
-577 PENTPAASP
+577 
-586 DATLSPAPDATPSPA
+586 PDATPSPSPSPEMTPTPSPENQPDA
-601 PEPTPSPDAPDATP
+601 TPTPSPTPEPTPSPDDPDAVP
-615 TPTPTPTPPPDDS
+615 TPTPSPTPPPDDS
-628 QKNPPPG
+628 EKNPPPG

-648 AIAARLFYCA
+648 AVAARLYFCA
-658 PARMAGRQKNA
+658 PARVAGRQSSP
-669 NDALFVWYRA
+669 NDALFIWYRA

-726 SAHTLKS
+726 SAHTLKRT
-733 SQPERAEKTYSALLT
+733 QPERAEKTYSDLLA

-757 LYARRLLPRKE
+757 LYVRRLLPKRGI
-768 NH
+768 H

>member
-1 MKKPFFSVPNA
+1 MKKTFFSMPNA
-12 LFLHA
+12 LLLHT

-32 LSLGLTAPLSL
+32 LSLGLTVPLSL
-43 SVGCCALAA
+43 SVGCCALVT
-52 LAFALLDCLPRLRA
+52 LAFALLSCLPRLRA
-66 LAYPLLLVVIC
+66 LAYPLLLAVLC
-77 ALVFS
+77 AFVFS
-82 LRGQLNAVS
+82 LRGQMNAIS

-152 IEVGTFSLLPL
+152 IEVGAFSLLPL

-177 AKRLIPMAAAVL
+177 AKRLIPMAAAAL
-189 GIVALMMPMASQ
+189 GIVALMMPMATQ
-201 TVPELND
+201 TVSELND
-208 LARRMR
+208 FARRMR

-221 FFTDARTTFSLSTT
+221 FFTEPRTTFSLSTT

-290 LINPR
+290 LVNPR
-295 FILLKRDLFDL
+295 FILLRRSLFDL
-306 ERPEKAIKSQL
+306 DRPEKALRSQL
-317 PSSEP
+317 PQSEL
-322 ITVLMRAD
+322 ITVLMRSD
-330 SASTLYLTQRFSA
+330 SVSTLYLTQRFSA
-343 LSGAGIVPYFSPA
+343 LSGEGIVPYFSPA

-364 LSMGNSYTFNGVRMS
+364 LTLGDSYTFSGTRMS

-385 RDAVLAASQTADHH
+385 RDVVLAASQAPDQPL
-399 FEAVKETYL
+399 EGIRETYL
-408 AVPAGVESDVYALV
+408 SVPSGVEPDVYALV
-422 ARVTQN
+422 TRITQD

-444 SAYPY
+444 SAYSY
-449 TLDQSIPPTG
+449 TLDQNIPPTG

-500 AVPDSDGVA
+500 AVPDSDGTA
-509 RVTQKNAH
+509 RVTQRNAH
-517 AWTEI
+517 AWVEI

-536 GYGNAPE
+536 GYGTE
-543 NGSDDGDSPN
+543 NTSDDGN
-553 DLPTPS
+553 LPDNPPAASPS
-559 PSPTAAPTA
+559 PSPKPT
-568 TPETTPSPS
+568 
-577 PENTPAASP
+577 
-586 DATLSPAPDATPSPA
+586 PDATPSPDD
-601 PEPTPSPDAPDATP
+601 PDAVP
-615 TPTPTPTPPPDDS
+615 TPTPSPTPPPDDS

-643 LILAA
+643 LIVAA
-648 AIAARLFYCA
+648 AVAARLYFCA
-658 PARMAGRQKNA
+658 PARVAGRQSST

-679 IEEALLCMGI
+679 IEEVLLCMGI

-726 SAHTLKS
+726 SAHTLKRT
-733 SQPERAEKTYSALLT
+733 QPERAEKTYSDLLA

-757 LYARRLLPRKE
+757 LYVRRLLPKRGI
-768 NH
+768 H